1 MSLLT
6 KSELDQMGV
15 IGWVW
20 LQDRPLLSRSGH
32 LPYLRSK
39 RGTHLTE
46 QATISE
52 LSKALRTTDADTLAY
67 ISHVSNASDDMP
79 ANASLVLDDDELSA
93 RNLLYDG
100 NPRRWP
106 MPTRVALV
114 GRGSEGAQ
122 APEWLG
128 LAPASLW
135 AGAQIVAAT
144 AWDLIDEADTW
155 KLADE
160 IVRVLLT
167 PDPAAAWR
175 ERVMSYLA
183 AWKSHTGPS
192 PLSWGAIQFVGLGPE
207 RPTARVD
214 EVNPVEHGD
223 LNWSEV

>member
-1 MSLLT
+1 
-6 KSELDQMGV
+6 
-15 IGWVW
+15 
-20 LQDRPLLSRSGH
+20 
-32 LPYLRSK
+32 
-39 RGTHLTE
+39 
-46 QATISE
+46 
-52 LSKALRTTDADTLAY
+52 
-67 ISHVSNASDDMP
+67 
-79 ANASLVLDDDELSA
+79 
-93 RNLLYDG
+93 
-100 NPRRWP
+100 
-106 MPTRVALV
+106 VALV
-114 GRGSEGAQ
+114 GWGSEGAQ